1 MAVLPEI
8 SGPTDLR
15 RLNLEQLRELADEI
29 RQFLIDHV
37 SATGGHLGPNLGV
50 VELTLALHRVFDSPD
65 DPILFD
71 TGHQSYVHK
80 LLTGRQAAFA
90 SLRQAGGLSGYPAR
104 AESEHDWMENSHAST
119 ALSWGTGLAQGFRL
133 RHDPNTVVVVVGDGA
148 LTGGMAWEALNN
160 ISVHPELRLVIVV
173 NDNGRSYAPTRG
185 GLARHLSVLRTDQ
198 RYEQFLD
205 AIKQTVQAVPGVGGP
220 AYDLL
225 HGLKTGV
232 KDILAPQG
240 LFSDLRLK
248 YAGPI
253 DGHDLAALEQ
263 VLQQA
268 KAFHGPVMVHCL
280 TEKGRGFEAAENH
293 QADRFHAVGRIDS
306 TTGQPLRT
314 ASGPSWTEVFAQ
326 ELTDLGA
333 EFHDLVAISAAMVE
347 PVGLG
352 PFALAWPERTF
363 DVGIAEQHAVASAA
377 GLATAGFHPVVALY
391 STFLNRGFDQ
401 LLMDVG
407 LHRLGVTF
415 VLDRA
420 GLTGPD
426 GPSHH
431 GVWDM
436 AMASLVPGLRLA
448 VPRDQ
453 TRLRQA
459 LRQAVACDDHPTVV
473 RYPRG
478 RVTDDLPPV
487 EVRDG
492 LDVLFQSG
500 CDTGVLIVGY
510 GPLAQ
515 VAVAAGRR
523 LAGQGRSVT
532 VVDPVWALPVKTG
545 LVALASTAEVVISL
559 EDGIDSGGLGQSLTA
574 ALADAGWAQPVRRL
588 AIRAGFV
595 PQGKRAQLLA
605 EAGLTADQV
614 VALAEAELVSDRSR
628 EGLADRL
635 GQEIA
640 LPAAS
645 PQTLELAPDGSAVVT
660 VGLPG
665 QSA

>member
-1 MAVLPEI
+1 MAFLPEV
-8 SGPTDLR
+8 SDPSDLR
-15 RLNLEQLRELADEI
+15 QLSLDQLRELAAEI
-29 RQFLIDHV
+29 RRFLIDQV

-50 VELTLALHRVFDSPD
+50 VELTLALHRVFDSPH

-80 LLTGRQAAFA
+80 LLTGRREGFTR
-90 SLRQAGGLSGYPAR
+90 LRQAGGLSGYPAR

-119 ALSWGTGLAQGFRL
+119 ALSWGAGLAQGFRL

-160 ISVHPELRLVIVV
+160 ISVQSDLRLVIVV

-198 RYEQFLD
+198 RYEHLLG
-205 AIKQTVQAVPGVGGP
+205 AIKQTVQAAPLLGGP

-240 LFSDLRLK
+240 MFSDLNLK

-263 VLQQA
+263 VLHQA

-280 TEKGRGFEAAENH
+280 TEKGRGFAAAEEH
-293 QADRFHAVGRIDS
+293 HEDRFHAVGRIDA
-306 TTGQPLRT
+306 TTGQPLQ
-314 ASGPSWTEVFAQ
+314 AAVGPTWTEIFAQ
-326 ELTDLGA
+326 EMTTLGRD
-333 EFHDLVAISAAMVE
+333 FRDLVAISAAMVE

-352 PFALAWPERTF
+352 PFARAWPERTF

-436 AMASLVPGLRLA
+436 ALVGLVPGLRLA
-448 VPRDQ
+448 VPRDL

-459 LRQAVACDDHPTVV
+459 LRQALACDDHPTVV

-478 RVTDDLPPV
+478 EAPAELAPIALQDGV
-487 EVRDG
+487 E
-492 LDVLFQSG
+492 VLFQSG
-500 CDTGVLIVGY
+500 PGVGALIVGY

-515 VAVAAGRR
+515 VAVEAGRD
-523 LAGQGRSVT
+523 LARQGRSVT
-532 VVDPVWALPVKTG
+532 VVDPVWALPIAAG
-545 LVALASTAEVVISL
+545 LVALAGAAEVVVSL
-559 EDGIDSGGLGQSLTA
+559 EDGVDSGGLGQRLA
-574 ALADAGWAQPVRRL
+574 AAVADAGHSTPVRRA
-588 AIRAGFV
+588 AIRSGFV
-595 PQGKRAQLLA
+595 PQGERDQLLA
-605 EAGLTADQV
+605 ELGLTVDQV
-614 VALAEAELVSDRSR
+614 VALAAVAEPAPEPADGAAAAPARTS
-628 EGLADRL
+628 LAAA
-635 GQEIA
+635 EPA
-640 LPAAS
+640 LS
-645 PQTLELAPDGSAVVT
+645 L
-660 VGLPG
+660 
-665 QSA
+665 